1 MTTYAVIRDGVDYG
15 TIFEGF
21 FLSRRGGEKM
31 IMNNDRQF
39 VSIIR
44 SALDGSEKKYI
55 FTVDVE
61 QKIMTRDDGTVFE
74 LREIETL

>member
-1 MTTYAVIRDGVDYG
+1 
-15 TIFEGF
+15 
-21 FLSRRGGEKM
+21 M